1 MTAISKQTFK
11 TNLTYKKTF
20 YKLSKMLAAHQN
32 FRIGMPR
39 NFV

>member
-20 YKLSKMLAAHQN
+20 YKLSKMLATDPN